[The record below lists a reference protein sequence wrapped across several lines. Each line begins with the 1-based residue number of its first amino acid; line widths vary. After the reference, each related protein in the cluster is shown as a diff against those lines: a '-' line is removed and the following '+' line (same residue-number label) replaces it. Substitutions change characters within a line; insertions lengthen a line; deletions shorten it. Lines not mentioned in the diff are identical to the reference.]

1 MNQIVRIITGRRWWI
16 AAWRS
21 RIGPVTSMR
30 LRRAAGKGID
40 RQKRSNRSFHGSA
53 RPNFSPRRL
62 SCELLR
68 VASRLRRSHQAIHS
82 QGTFVIAAWG
92 SQRLLVGA
100 VPSLRYESTGRLAHG
115 TGRPTLVGYLRFF
128 LRGLAASREA
138 NRSPK
143 PFEWKSR
150 VKKIPRQ
157 VADHRRQFLSL
168 PGITAHQHPRCS
180 QRIEVI
186 EGESDQSS
194 RRTSSASIVVPC
206 SEPGD
211 LGRWKCPSRSQL
223 GGGQLP
229 SASRIARR
237 LA

>member
-40 RQKRSNRSFHGSA
+40 WQKRSNRSFHGSA

-68 VASRLRRSHQAIHS
+68 VASRLRRIHQAIQS

-100 VPSLRYESTGRLAHG
+100 VPALRYESTGRLAHG
-115 TGRPTLVGYLRFF
+115 TGRPTLMGYLRFVF
-128 LRGLAASREA
+128 LRGLASSREA

-150 VKKIPRQ
+150 VKKNPRQ
-157 VADHRRQFLSL
+157 VADHRRQLLLLSR
-168 PGITAHQHPRCS
+168 ITAHTH
-180 QRIEVI
+180 
-186 EGESDQSS
+186 S
-194 RRTSSASIVVPC
+194 R
-206 SEPGD
+206 
-211 LGRWKCPSRSQL
+211 
-223 GGGQLP
+223 
-229 SASRIARR
+229 
-237 LA
+237 